1 MCVCVCV
8 SFHRDFHRRYGR
20 LFFFSV
26 GHAIFLR
33 TVGFTVRNAVRTAFI
48 HNTTGDPIAFEE
60 GYMVFDRYG
69 VCACVCACVCVSVCV
84 CVCVLNCVDV
94 VGISQGRVWV
104 VVCVFFDVVV
114 VRAYGVKTTHLV
126 LATTQSTPP
135 PPFLPVNPP
144 S

>member
-1 MCVCVCV
+1 MPDVLTSAVSIFLNAGPYHPRYLICTGDVIRATCLLLNGVKCVSVCV

-84 CVCVLNCVDV
+84 CVCVC
-94 VGISQGRVWV
+94 
-104 VVCVFFDVVV
+104 
-114 VRAYGVKTTHLV
+114 
-126 LATTQSTPP
+126 
-135 PPFLPVNPP
+135 
-144 S
+144 